1 MKGSSLF
8 KLTKGL
14 ELLLFTFGVV
24 MLLYLALPDNY
35 YSDLYVEGQLQQEQ
49 QLPPVIGIKIT
60 SPVINQVPV
69 GQLTISGTSTDNAAS
84 DCTVYVDWNNTK
96 PFQKATATGS
106 GGVSDYSTWSFTFTD
121 KYHLITNG
129 TNNLTSKLSCL
140 SDGNNGVAANITKNY
155 SVNVIGVMEPSQ
167 RSVSSSEAAEQ
178 QNNLTGSV
186 SSSPLPSLKEDNNN
200 NTKKATTTTNPE
212 SIPSVPI
219 TPSPV
224 PPSSPSIQEQK
235 PEGNDN
241 VVQKVEPQPQP
252 APGDNSGTTIY
263 WDIQ

>member
-14 ELLLFTFGVV
+14 VLLLFTFGVV

-96 PFQKATATGS
+96 PFQKATPTGS

-121 KYHLITNG
+121 KYNLITNG
-129 TNNLTSKLSCL
+129 TNNLTSKLSCF
-140 SDGNNGVAANITKNY
+140 SDGNRGVAANITKNY

-167 RSVSSSEAAEQ
+167 RSVTSSEAAQQ

-186 SSSPLPSLKEDNNN
+186 SSSSLASLKEDNSN
-200 NTKKATTTTNPE
+200 NTKTATTTTSPN

-224 PPSSPSIQEQK
+224 PPSSPSTQEQK

-241 VVQKVEPQPQP
+241 VVQKEKPQPQP

>member
-14 ELLLFTFGVV
+14 VLLLFTFGVV

-60 SPVINQVPV
+60 SPVVNQVPV
-69 GQLTISGTSTDNAAS
+69 GQLTVSGTSTDNATT

-129 TNNLTSKLSCL
+129 TNNLTSKLSCF
-140 SDGNNGVAANITKNY
+140 SDGSNRGAANITKNY
-155 SVNVIGVMEPSQ
+155 SVNVIGIIEPSQ
-167 RSVSSSEAAEQ
+167 GSVSSSEAAEQ

-200 NTKKATTTTNPE
+200 NTKKATTTSPE